1 MYKISIQSYYGILIH
16 KRLFLNNNSHYGY
29 LCNKSFYYKGG
40 DIQLTK
46 VLYTHLLKKSI
57 PKIKK

>member
-40 DIQLTK
+40 DISTHQSTLYLFTK
-46 VLYTHLLKKSI
+46 EI
-57 PKIKK
+57 NP

>member
-40 DIQLTK
+40 DISTHQSTLYPFTK
-46 VLYTHLLKKSI
+46 EI
-57 PKIKK
+57 NP